1 MTLSKKLHS
10 RLRGILFRHLLHS
23 LLRPQRFFTTLHL
36 LGTIS
41 RAYTRRTQ
49 YNTMDIPPYLIASIT
64 TACNLSCKGC
74 YAHAHKRNTAMM
86 SVDRWQSLFDECAE
100 LGIAAVFVAGGEPL
114 LRKDI
119 LTEIARH
126 PRTLFPVITNGTLID
141 DEMIAFFK
149 NNRHVIPII
158 SIEGHESH
166 TDERRG
172 FGVGKQTTEVF
183 NTLKKNGIIT
193 CVSLTVTRENIHT
206 VMTDAYMNN
215 LARQGISVA
224 FLVEY
229 VPIAPNT
236 EHLILADDEK
246 LFMNAQATELTAHT
260 NVIAVPFPGDETE
273 FDGCLASG
281 RSFLHIAPDGSAEP
295 CPFAPFSDMTVAT
308 HSLKDILASPML
320 AQIRKK
326 HSLLK
331 ETQGGCALWANR
343 EELKAMLAEEKDLT
357 P

>member
-1 MTLSKKLHS
+1 MRLERKLHT
-10 RLRGILFRHLLHS
+10 LLTGIILRHLLRS
-23 LLRPQRFFTTLHL
+23 WRTPLRFWTTIKILKL
-36 LGTIS
+36 IGRAFNRRKTIRDIS
-41 RAYTRRTQ
+41 
-49 YNTMDIPPYLIASIT
+49 IPPYLIASVT

-74 YAHAHKRNTAMM
+74 YAHAHQRKTAMM
-86 SVDRWQSLFDECAE
+86 SVERWRSLFDECAD

-119 LTEIARH
+119 LEEIAHH

-141 DEMIAFFK
+141 DDMIKFFK
-149 NNRHVIPII
+149 SHRHIIPII

-172 FGVGKQTTEVF
+172 FGVGKQTTDVF
-183 NTLKKNGIIT
+183 KKLKNNGIIT
-193 CVSLTVTRENIHT
+193 CVSLTVTRENTHT
-206 VMTDAYMNN
+206 VMAADYMNN

-236 EHLILADDEK
+236 DHLILTDDEK
-246 LFMNAQATELTAHT
+246 LFMNTQAAVLTKHT
-260 NVIAVPFPGDETE
+260 AVIAIPFPGDEAE

-295 CPFAPFSDMTVAT
+295 CPFAPFSDM
-308 HSLKDILASPML
+308 SLTAHTLKEILASPML
-320 AQIRKK
+320 AQIREK
-326 HSLLK
+326 HALLK

-343 EELKAMLAEEKDLT
+343 DELKTMLTDKGATE
-357 P
+357 